1 MPHLVITGASAGI
14 GTATAELFQKNGFDV
29 VNLSRRPCP
38 LSGVKNIAC
47 DLSQPDFIPA
57 IQSELSDAL
66 EGSKQI
72 ALIHNAALL
81 INDNIASTD
90 SAQLRRVLEIN
101 IVAASS
107 LNQLLIPR
115 MGEGSSVIY
124 VGSTLG
130 EKAVPN
136 SFTYATSKHAVIGMM
151 RATCQD
157 LAGSGIHTACINPGF
172 TNTEMLRDHVP
183 ADVMPQIAVMS
194 AFERLIEPEEIA
206 TALLFAVQNPVING
220 AAINANLG
228 QIER

>member
-57 IQSELSDAL
+57 MQSELSDAL

-90 SAQLRRVLEIN
+90 SAQLRRVLETN

-183 ADVMPQIAVMS
+183 ADVMPQIAAMS

>member
-14 GTATAELFQKNGFDV
+14 GAATAELFQKHGFDI
-29 VNLSRRPCP
+29 VNLSRRPC
-38 LSGVKNIAC
+38 SVAGVTNITC
-47 DLSQPDFIPA
+47 DLSQPDFIAA
-57 IQSELSDAL
+57 IQDDLNHAI

-72 ALIHNAALL
+72 TLIHNAAVL

-90 SAQLRRVLEIN
+90 SEQLRRVFEIN
-101 IVAASS
+101 IIAANTLNQFMIPHMQASS
-107 LNQLLIPR
+107 SIL
-115 MGEGSSVIY
+115 Y

-136 SFTYATSKHAVIGMM
+136 SFSYATSKHAVIGMM

-157 LAGSGIHTACINPGF
+157 LAGTGVHTACINPGF
-172 TNTEMLRDHVP
+172 TNTEMLREHVP
-183 ADVMPQIAVMS
+183 ADVMPQIAAMS
-194 AFERLIEPEEIA
+194 AFERLIDPAEIA
-206 TALLFAVQNPVING
+206 NALLFAAQNSVLNG

>member
-14 GTATAELFQKNGFDV
+14 GAATAELFQNNGFDI
-29 VNLSRRPCP
+29 VNLSRKPCP
-38 LSGVKNIAC
+38 VTGVTNIPC
-47 DLSQPDFIPA
+47 DLSKPGFIQA
-57 IQSELSDAL
+57 IQNDLFNAL
-66 EGSKQI
+66 DDSAQI
-72 ALIHNAALL
+72 TLIHNAALL

-90 SAQLRRVLEIN
+90 SEQLRRVLEIN
-101 IVAASS
+101 VVAASS
-107 LNQLLIPR
+107 LNQILIPR
-115 MGEGSSVIY
+115 MGAGSSVLY

-157 LAGSGIHTACINPGF
+157 LAGSGVHTVCINPGF
-172 TNTEMLRDHVP
+172 TNTEMLREHVP
-183 ADVMPQIAVMS
+183 PDVMPQIAGMS

-206 TALLFAVQNPVING
+206 AAMLFAAQNPVLNG

>member
-14 GTATAELFQKNGFDV
+14 GAATAELFQKHGFDI
-29 VNLSRRPCP
+29 VNLSRRPC
-38 LSGVKNIAC
+38 SVAGVTNITC
-47 DLSQPDFIPA
+47 DLSQPDFIAA
-57 IQSELSDAL
+57 IQDDLNHAI

-72 ALIHNAALL
+72 TLVHNAAVL

-90 SAQLRRVLEIN
+90 SEQLRRVFEIN
-101 IVAASS
+101 IIAANTLNQFMIPHMQASS
-107 LNQLLIPR
+107 SIL
-115 MGEGSSVIY
+115 Y

-136 SFTYATSKHAVIGMM
+136 SFSYATSKHAVIGMM

-157 LAGSGIHTACINPGF
+157 LAGTGVHTACINPGF
-172 TNTEMLRDHVP
+172 TNTEMLREHVP
-183 ADVMPQIAVMS
+183 ADVMPQIAAMS
-194 AFERLIEPEEIA
+194 AFERLIEPAEIA
-206 TALLFAVQNPVING
+206 NALLFAAQNSVLNG

>member
-14 GTATAELFQKNGFDV
+14 GAATAELFQNNGFDI
-29 VNLSRRPCP
+29 VNLSRKPCP
-38 LSGVKNIAC
+38 VTGVTNIPC
-47 DLSQPDFIPA
+47 DLSKPDFIQA
-57 IQSELSDAL
+57 IQNDLFNAL
-66 EGSKQI
+66 DDSAQI
-72 ALIHNAALL
+72 TLIHNAALL

-90 SAQLRRVLEIN
+90 SEQLRRVLEIN
-101 IVAASS
+101 VVAASS
-107 LNQLLIPR
+107 LNQILIPR
-115 MGEGSSVIY
+115 MGAGSSVLY

-157 LAGSGIHTACINPGF
+157 LAGSGVHTVCINPGF
-172 TNTEMLRDHVP
+172 TNTEMLREHVP
-183 ADVMPQIAVMS
+183 PDVMPQIAGMS

-206 TALLFAVQNPVING
+206 AAMLFAAQNPVLNG

>member
-14 GTATAELFQKNGFDV
+14 GAATAELFQNNGFDI
-29 VNLSRRPCP
+29 VNLSRKQCP
-38 LSGVKNIAC
+38 VAGVTNIPC
-47 DLSQPDFIPA
+47 DLAQPDFIQK
-57 IQSELSDAL
+57 IQNDLLNAL
-66 EGSKQI
+66 GDSAQI

-90 SAQLRRVLEIN
+90 SEQLRRVLEIN
-101 IVAASS
+101 VVAASS

-115 MGEGSSVIY
+115 ICWPQCYTWV
-124 VGSTLG
+124 LFG

-157 LAGSGIHTACINPGF
+157 LAGSGVHTVCINPGF
-172 TNTEMLRDHVP
+172 TNTEMLREHVP
-183 ADVMPQIAVMS
+183 ADVMPQIAAMS

-206 TALLFAVQNPVING
+206 TALLFAAQNPVLNG

>member
-47 DLSQPDFIPA
+47 DLSQPNFIPA

-183 ADVMPQIAVMS
+183 ADVMPQIAAMS

>member
-14 GTATAELFQKNGFDV
+14 GAATAELFQKQGFDI

-38 LSGVKNIAC
+38 VAGVTNIAC
-47 DLSQPDFIPA
+47 DLSKPGFIAA
-57 IQSELSDAL
+57 IQNDLNHAIK
-66 EGSKQI
+66 GGKQI
-72 ALIHNAALL
+72 TLIHNAAVL

-90 SAQLRRVLEIN
+90 SEQLRRVFEIN
-101 IVAASS
+101 VVAANT
-107 LNQLLIPR
+107 LNQFMIPH
-115 MGEGSSVIY
+115 MQASSSILY

-136 SFTYATSKHAVIGMM
+136 SFSYATSKHAVIGMM

-157 LAGSGIHTACINPGF
+157 LAGTGVHTACINPGF
-172 TNTEMLRDHVP
+172 TNTEMLREHVP
-183 ADVMPQIAVMS
+183 ADVMPQIAAMS
-194 AFERLIEPEEIA
+194 AFERLIEPAEIA
-206 TALLFAVQNPVING
+206 NALLFAAQNPVLNG

>member
-14 GTATAELFQKNGFDV
+14 GAATAELFQNNGFDI
-29 VNLSRRPCP
+29 VNLSRKPC
-38 LSGVKNIAC
+38 SVAGVTNIPC
-47 DLSQPDFIPA
+47 DLAPPDFLQK
-57 IQSELSDAL
+57 IQNDLLNAL
-66 EGSKQI
+66 GDSAQI

-90 SAQLRRVLEIN
+90 SEQLRRVLEIN
-101 IVAASS
+101 VVAASS

-115 MGEGSSVIY
+115 MGAGSSVLY

-157 LAGSGIHTACINPGF
+157 LAGSGVHTVCINPGF
-172 TNTEMLRDHVP
+172 TNTEMLREHVP
-183 ADVMPQIAVMS
+183 ADVMPQIAAMS

-206 TALLFAVQNPVING
+206 TALLFAAQNPVLNG

>member
-14 GTATAELFQKNGFDV
+14 GAATAELFQNNGFDI
-29 VNLSRRPCP
+29 VNLSRKPCP
-38 LSGVKNIAC
+38 VAGVTNIRC
-47 DLSQPDFIPA
+47 DLSELDFIQA
-57 IQSELSDAL
+57 IQDDLYNAL
-66 EGSKQI
+66 GDSAQI
-72 ALIHNAALL
+72 TLIHNAALL

-90 SAQLRRVLEIN
+90 SEQLRRVLEIN
-101 IVAASS
+101 VVAASS

-115 MGEGSSVIY
+115 MGAGSSVLY

-151 RATCQD
+151 HATCQD
-157 LAGSGIHTACINPGF
+157 LAGSGVHTVCINPGF
-172 TNTEMLRDHVP
+172 TNTEMLREHVP
-183 ADVMPQIAVMS
+183 ADVMPQIAAMS

-206 TALLFAVQNPVING
+206 TALLFAAQNPVLNG

>member
-14 GTATAELFQKNGFDV
+14 GAATAELFQKHGFDI
-29 VNLSRRPCP
+29 VNLSRRPC
-38 LSGVKNIAC
+38 SVAGVTNITC
-47 DLSQPDFIPA
+47 DLSQPDFIAA
-57 IQSELSDAL
+57 IQDDLQHAI

-72 ALIHNAALL
+72 TLVHNAAVL

-90 SAQLRRVLEIN
+90 SEQLRRVFEIN
-101 IVAASS
+101 VVAANT
-107 LNQLLIPR
+107 LNQFMIPH
-115 MGEGSSVIY
+115 MQASSSILY

-136 SFTYATSKHAVIGMM
+136 SFSYATSKHAVIGMM

-157 LAGSGIHTACINPGF
+157 LAGTGVHTACINPGF
-172 TNTEMLRDHVP
+172 TNTEMLREHVP
-183 ADVMPQIAVMS
+183 AEVMPQIAAMS
-194 AFERLIEPEEIA
+194 AFERLIEPAEIA
-206 TALLFAVQNPVING
+206 SALLFAAQNPVLNG

>member
-1 MPHLVITGASAGI
+1 LYNALGDSAQIT
-14 GTATAELFQKNGFDV
+14 
-29 VNLSRRPCP
+29 
-38 LSGVKNIAC
+38 
-47 DLSQPDFIPA
+47 
-57 IQSELSDAL
+57 
-66 EGSKQI
+66 
-72 ALIHNAALL
+72 LIHNAALL

-90 SAQLRRVLEIN
+90 SEQLRRVLEIN
-101 IVAASS
+101 VVAASS
-107 LNQLLIPR
+107 LNQILIPR
-115 MGEGSSVIY
+115 MGTGSSVLY

-157 LAGSGIHTACINPGF
+157 LAGSGVHTVCINPGF
-172 TNTEMLRDHVP
+172 TNTEMLREHVP
-183 ADVMPQIAVMS
+183 ADVMPQIAAMS

-206 TALLFAVQNPVING
+206 TALLFAAQNPVLNG